1 MHSNDLTIES
11 AAAKK
16 PVSTERRKN
25 RMLEGKVAIVT
36 GAAQGLGRVEAL
48 ELASRGARVVVND
61 LGVAGDGLG
70 RDSKAADA
78 VVEEI
83 RSAGG
88 EAVAHFG
95 DVADWNDS
103 QALIKTAI
111 DTYGDLNIL
120 VNNAGFCRDKM
131 IFNMSE
137 EEFDSVLRVHVK
149 GNFCTLKFAAIHW
162 REKAKADGGPVY
174 GRIIGT
180 SSEAF
185 LYCSVGQPN
194 YAAGK
199 AGITALTLS
208 TGIAVMKYG
217 VTANVICPRAR
228 TRMTDTGGMLS
239 EMFAAPEEGFDTFD
253 PANIAPLVAYLGSPA
268 AAQVS
273 GQVLIVC
280 GENVT
285 IVGRPDITQPDSQFH
300 NEGMW
305 SVEKLDQRLSPYFA
319 NRRFGDGYAVP
330 GA

>member
-1 MHSNDLTIES
+1 
-11 AAAKK
+11 
-16 PVSTERRKN
+16 
-25 RMLEGKVAIVT
+25 MLDGKVAIVT
-36 GAAQGLGRVEAL
+36 GAGRGLGREEAL
-48 ELASRGARVVVND
+48 ELARQGARVVVND
-61 LGVAGDGLG
+61 LGVAGDGTG
-70 RDSKAADA
+70 RDTKAADA

-103 QALIKTAI
+103 QAMIKKAI
-111 DTYGDLNIL
+111 DAYGDLNIL
-120 VNNAGFCRDKM
+120 VNNAGFCRDRM
-131 IFNMSE
+131 IFNMTE
-137 EEFDSVLRVHVK
+137 EDFDAVLRVHVK
-149 GNFCTLKFAAIHW
+149 GSFCSLKFASIYW
-162 REKAKADGGPVY
+162 RQRAKSTGGPVY

-208 TGIAVMKYG
+208 TGHAVLKYG

-239 EMFAAPEEGFDTFD
+239 EMFAKPEAGFDTFD
-253 PANIAPLVAYLGSPA
+253 PANIAPFVAYLASPA
-268 AAQVS
+268 AENIS
-273 GQVLIVC
+273 GQVFTCC
-280 GENVT
+280 GENITV
-285 IVGRPDITQPDSQFH
+285 VGRPDITQPESQFH
-300 NEGMW
+300 NEGTW
-305 SVEKLDQRLSPYFA
+305 TAEKLDQQIGPYFA
-319 NRRFGDGYAVP
+319 KRKFGDGYALP

>member
-1 MHSNDLTIES
+1 
-11 AAAKK
+11 
-16 PVSTERRKN
+16 
-25 RMLEGKVAIVT
+25 MLDGKVAIVT
-36 GAAQGLGRVEAL
+36 GAARGLGREEAL
-48 ELASRGARVVVND
+48 ELARHGARVVVND
-61 LGVAGDGLG
+61 LGTAGDGSG
-70 RDSKAADA
+70 RDTSAADA

-83 RSAGG
+83 RSGGG

-103 QALIKTAI
+103 QALIAKAVES
-111 DTYGDLNIL
+111 YGQLDIL

-131 IFNMSE
+131 IFNMTE

-149 GNFCTLKFAAIHW
+149 GNFCTLKFAAMYW
-162 REKAKADGGPVY
+162 REASKAAGGPVY

-185 LYCSVGQPN
+185 LYCSIGQPN

-208 TGIAVMKYG
+208 TGQAVMKYG

-239 EMFAAPEEGFDTFD
+239 EMFAKPDEGFDVFD
-253 PANIAPLVAYLGSPA
+253 PANISPFVAYLASPA
-268 AAQVS
+268 AENIT
-273 GQVLIVC
+273 GQVFTVC

-285 IVGRPDITQPDSQFH
+285 VVRRPDVHVPENQFH
-300 NEGMW
+300 NEGRW
-305 SVEKLDQRLSPYFA
+305 TLERLDAQLGPFFA
-319 NRRFGDGYAVP
+319 KQKFGDGYAVS

>member
-1 MHSNDLTIES
+1 MS
-11 AAAKK
+11 
-16 PVSTERRKN
+16 
-25 RMLEGKVAIVT
+25 LEGKVAIVT
-36 GAAQGLGRVEAL
+36 GAARGLGREEAL
-48 ELASRGARVVVND
+48 ELARQGARVVVND
-61 LGVAGDGLG
+61 LGVSGDGRG
-70 RDSKAADA
+70 RNTDAADS

-83 RSAGG
+83 RAAGG
-88 EAVAHFG
+88 EAVPHFG

-103 QALIKTAI
+103 QSMIKTAV

-131 IFNMSE
+131 IYNMSE
-137 EEFDSVLRVHVK
+137 EDFDSVLRVHVK
-149 GNFCTLKFAAIHW
+149 GSFCSLKFAAMYW
-162 REKAKADGGPVY
+162 REQSKLKGGPVY

-208 TGIAVMKYG
+208 TGFAVLKYG

-228 TRMTDTGGMLS
+228 TRMTDTGGLLTQ
-239 EMFAAPEEGFDTFD
+239 MFAKPEEGFDTFD
-253 PANIAPLVAYLGSPA
+253 PANIAPFVAYLGSPEA
-268 AAQVS
+268 ANIS
-273 GQVLIVC
+273 GQVFTCC
-280 GENVT
+280 GENITV
-285 IVGRPDITQPDSQFH
+285 VGRPDITSLDNQFQ

-305 SVEKLDQRLSPYFA
+305 TAEKLDKQVGAYFA
-319 NRRFGDGYAVP
+319 GRTFGDGYAIP

>member
-1 MHSNDLTIES
+1 MTLD
-11 AAAKK
+11 
-16 PVSTERRKN
+16 
-25 RMLEGKVAIVT
+25 GKVAIVT
-36 GAAQGLGRVEAL
+36 GAARGLGREEAL
-48 ELASRGARVVVND
+48 ELARQGARVVVND
-61 LGVAGDGLG
+61 LGVSGDGSG
-70 RDSKAADA
+70 RDTNAADA

-83 RSAGG
+83 RSTGG

-103 QALIKTAI
+103 QAMIQTAI

-131 IFNMSE
+131 IFNMDE
-137 EEFDSVLRVHVK
+137 EDFDSVLRVHVK
-149 GNFCTLKFAAIHW
+149 GSFCSLKFASMYW
-162 REKAKADGGPVY
+162 REKAKRDGGPVY

-208 TGIAVMKYG
+208 TGFAVMKYG

-239 EMFAAPEEGFDTFD
+239 QMFAKPEEGFDQFD
-253 PANIAPLVAYLGSPA
+253 PANTAPFVAYLASPNA
-268 AAQVS
+268 ANIS
-273 GQVLIVC
+273 GQVFTCC
-280 GENVT
+280 GENITV
-285 IVGRPDITQPDSQFH
+285 VGRPDITTAESQFQ
-300 NEGMW
+300 NEGTW
-305 SVEKLDQRLSPYFA
+305 TADKLDAKLGKYFSG
-319 NRRFGDGYAVP
+319 RTFGDGYAIP

>member
-1 MHSNDLTIES
+1 
-11 AAAKK
+11 
-16 PVSTERRKN
+16 
-25 RMLEGKVAIVT
+25 MLDGKVAIVT
-36 GAAQGLGRVEAL
+36 GAARGLGRVEAL
-48 ELASRGARVVVND
+48 ELARCGARVVVND
-61 LGVAGDGLG
+61 LGVAGDGIG
-70 RDSKAADA
+70 RDSTAADA

-83 RSAGG
+83 RSGGG
-88 EAVAHFG
+88 EAIAHFG
-95 DVADWNDS
+95 DVADWDDAQS
-103 QALIKTAI
+103 LIKTAI

-149 GNFCTLKFAAIHW
+149 GNFCTLKFAAMYW
-162 REKAKADGGPVY
+162 REKAKADAGPVY

-208 TGIAVMKYG
+208 TGLAVMKYG

-239 EMFAAPEEGFDTFD
+239 EMFAKPEEGFDTFD
-253 PANIAPLVAYLGSPA
+253 PANISPIVAYLGSPSA
-268 AAQVS
+268 ENVS
-273 GQVLIVC
+273 GQVFVVC

-285 IVGRPDITQPDSQFH
+285 VVGRPDITQPESQFH
-300 NEGMW
+300 NDGRWTVEG
-305 SVEKLDQRLSPYFA
+305 LDQQLSPYFA
-319 NRRFGDGYAVP
+319 KRKFGDGYALP